1 MGITTNAL
9 RVFSDAGGPQSTSV
23 VVLAAQWVIDFPVFV
38 FANTGHDCED
48 TAILSYLDR
57 IARPFATT
65 HGIELHALD
74 RIRRDGSIETLFG
87 RLTCEGSR
95 SLPIPV
101 RMSSGGRARE
111 AEPPTSRLPVIGRWL
126 KAHGASA
133 SRPATVHNR
142 AKVPGRQAR

>member
-23 VVLAAQWVIDFPVFV
+23 LVLAAQWVIDFSVFV

-48 TAILSYLDR
+48 TAILSYLDWV
-57 IARPFATT
+57 ARPFATA

-87 RLTCEGSR
+87 RLTCEGSL

-101 RMSSGGRARE
+101 RMSSGGPARE
-111 AEPPTSRLPVIGRWL
+111 PVPPTSRMPSSDAGS
-126 KAHGASA
+126 KPMTPAHPG
-133 SRPATVHNR
+133 PATVHNR
-142 AKVPGRQAR
+142 AKVPGRQAQ